1 MYISAQK
8 HNQWNATFGYHSL
21 LGTFSGSCW
30 SLLGKPDASTSI
42 LHSICPAGS
51 IGLLLFELH
60 PSSSPDCSQE
70 DEICEQKTLSS
81 YQRHNTTSLELTHH
95 TINILPQRSA
105 LVHQVHN
112 MLPRLSSPSRSHSLV
127 QDIEP
132 LQLRLR
138 LKKKGNLQDLVQA
151 GSTLVF
157 QDVFEPLTFLSFGA
171 VARFFAWV
179 VSGATLVEYVRLHEG
194 VGHVFETEA
203 EVGSRAGVLYAF
215 GEVRGREYAG
225 FRMGSVVVAVVV
237 VAVVGLVSC
246 R

>member
-70 DEICEQKTLSS
+70 DEICKQKTLSS

-138 LKKKGNLQDLVQA
+138 LKKKGNL
-151 GSTLVF
+151 
-157 QDVFEPLTFLSFGA
+157 
-171 VARFFAWV
+171 
-179 VSGATLVEYVRLHEG
+179 
-194 VGHVFETEA
+194 
-203 EVGSRAGVLYAF
+203 
-215 GEVRGREYAG
+215 
-225 FRMGSVVVAVVV
+225 
-237 VAVVGLVSC
+237 
-246 R
+246 